1 MDSVGVSGEG
11 GQGTM
16 CSVVRLKAAHLLN
29 NYPYVLVQYNAL
41 SEYSFPFAD

>member
-16 CSVVRLKAAHLLN
+16 CSVVCGIEGHSSL
-29 NYPYVLVQYNAL
+29 
-41 SEYSFPFAD
+41 E